1 MGQVFRLIVN
11 EMKMLGGGV
20 LIPDEW
26 GKSSDRQDKHYRAA
40 QKVLIP
46 DEWGKSSDTRAVT

>member
-1 MGQVFRLIVN
+1 
-11 EMKMLGGGV
+11 MKMLGGGV